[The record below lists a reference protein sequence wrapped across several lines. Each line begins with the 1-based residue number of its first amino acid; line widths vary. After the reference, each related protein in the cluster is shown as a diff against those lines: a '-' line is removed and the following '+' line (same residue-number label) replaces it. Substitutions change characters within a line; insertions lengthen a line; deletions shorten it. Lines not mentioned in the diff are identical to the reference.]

1 MKNCVDQHASAT
13 WCSLRWLVPVVALL
27 SVLICAAFTTV
38 ASVTVLV
45 QSIVHDLPD
54 ETPFL
59 IKLAIKAVLFAI
71 LTAGAGWGLW
81 RMTPRKPLDPP
92 SALERNPMT
101 KATLIGLA
109 VVMLFAA
116 ALALPN
122 LTRYPKAEP
131 DETYHLVFARNL
143 AVHGVYGAGHPNAGF
158 TPFDPYASVGPP
170 VLGPVAAVFH
180 VAGVSLLSARLLM
193 AVSLLILCVASFFLL
208 RPVFGAPSAVAGI
221 LCLVTSFGSV
231 YLGRS
236 LYGEVPALLYFVA
249 GLLLWRKA
257 LATDRFSF
265 LGVLAGFAFALAV
278 LSKMFLVVSSCA
290 FLGVY
295 IYDRMTY
302 KKIRLVHIFG
312 PALGF
317 IVLFG
322 CWTLVQILG
331 AEDNTEAVVGTA
343 LMHRPLLLF
352 GLEPVPVTSLWLLK
366 QPVTVIATI
375 AAVLAALPVIFRKKY
390 DPPTAVLV
398 FLVPLYTFWWLFFA
412 SGLHA
417 RYMWYACAAA
427 GLLTGPLFWFLLR
440 PAFAKQCPVWRRIL
454 CAAVVCVI
462 LIPPAMRAQVQLV
475 HIYGRDEMR
484 DDRDL
489 AQFVDELPFET
500 RLATTFYPVIR
511 SLNFHC
517 GRAVQRIATYPD
529 PGQDYDVVIIDS
541 VSQGAILKG
550 ITPAHS
556 FGRYAVIEVHP

>member
-1 MKNCVDQHASAT
+1 
-13 WCSLRWLVPVVALL
+13 VPVVGLL

-38 ASVTVLV
+38 ASVTVLA
-45 QSIVHDLPD
+45 QSFVHDLPD

-81 RMTPRKPLDPP
+81 RLTPRKPLDPP
-92 SALERNPMT
+92 GSPLRDPMT
-101 KATLIGLA
+101 KATLIGLV

-143 AVHGVYGAGHPNAGF
+143 AVHGVYGAGHPDTGF
-158 TPFDPYASVGPP
+158 IPFDSYASVGPP
-170 VLGPVAAVFH
+170 VLGPIAAVFRL
-180 VAGVSLLSARLLM
+180 AGVSLMPARLLM
-193 AVSLLILCVASFFLL
+193 AMSLLILCLASFLLL
-208 RPVFGAPSAVAGI
+208 RPVFGAPSAIAGV
-221 LCLVTSFGSV
+221 LFLMASFGSV

-257 LATDRFSF
+257 LARERFCAF
-265 LGVLAGFAFALAV
+265 GVLAGAAFALAV

-302 KKIRLVHIFG
+302 KRIRLVHIFG
-312 PALGF
+312 PGLGF
-317 IVLFG
+317 IVLYG
-322 CWTLVQILG
+322 CWTMVQILF
-331 AEDNTEAVVGTA
+331 AQDDTEAVLGTA

-366 QPVTVIATI
+366 QPVTMLTAI
-375 AAVLAALPVIFRKKY
+375 AAVLAVVPLIFRKKY

-427 GLLTGPLFWFLLR
+427 GLLTGPLFWSLFRALL
-440 PAFAKQCPVWRRIL
+440 AKEGRVSRRIL
-454 CAAVVCVI
+454 CAAMVCVVI
-462 LIPPAMRAQVQLV
+462 IPPIYRTQVQLV
-475 HIYGRDEMR
+475 HVYGRDEMR

-489 AQFVDELPFET
+489 AQFVHELPSET

-517 GRAVQRIATYPD
+517 ARAVQRIATYPEPD
-529 PGQDYDVVIIDS
+529 PDYDVIIIDS
-541 VSQGAILKG
+541 VSQAAIIKG
-550 ITPAHS
+550 ITPTHT